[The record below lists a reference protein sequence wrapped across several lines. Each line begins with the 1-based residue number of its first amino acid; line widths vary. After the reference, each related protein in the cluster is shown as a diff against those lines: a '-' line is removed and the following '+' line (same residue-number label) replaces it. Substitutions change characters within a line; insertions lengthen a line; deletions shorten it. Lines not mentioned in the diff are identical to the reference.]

1 MPIAV
6 GDGSLT
12 GEIPS
17 DRTVTYRDRHGN
29 ESKMRVSGTSAA
41 GSVLVKVLSK
51 VSDEALIT
59 ECRRR
64 GLEVGDA

>member
-1 MPIAV
+1 M
-6 GDGSLT
+6 T

-29 ESKMRVSGTSAA
+29 ESEMRVSAAVAA
-41 GSVLVKVLSK
+41 GPMVERVLAKISN
-51 VSDEALIT
+51 EILIV

-64 GLEVGDA
+64 GLEVNDV